1 MCPSMFR
8 LVNNQKRT
16 FEKKKMKVRKTTG
29 FKEAT
34 KIKLMKKYDEQGAS
48 QHSILRRISTQEKVK
63 YFITNSCYGFQA

>member
-1 MCPSMFR
+1 
-8 LVNNQKRT
+8 
-16 FEKKKMKVRKTTG
+16 MKIRQTTG

-63 YFITNSCYGFQA
+63 YIFSTCYS